1 MAGRGSRL
9 RPHTL
14 TVPKPL
20 IKIAGKSIL
29 SQLVLDVS
37 KLVEEP
43 IEEMAFVLGD
53 EKFFGD
59 EIVFELK
66 KLAKRYNAKASIYRQ
81 LSPLG
86 TGHAIMCA
94 EKSLKGKAMVIYPD
108 ALIKTNTSFNKN
120 ADAVILTKEVENPE
134 AYGVVKLNTENSVM
148 ELVEKPKDKV
158 SNLAVIGLYY
168 FKDISQ
174 LKTQLQKVI
183 EEKIIH
189 SGEYQIND
197 GLLKMMKNGQ
207 IFKVAKV
214 SEWLDCGNVKSSIN
228 SNKKMLE
235 FHHNDKNDLISKDV
249 KLINSKIV
257 HPVFIDKNI
266 TIENST
272 VGPYVSIHKNTKII
286 NSEISNSIIGES
298 TVVRNATISDS
309 MIGNNCK
316 YNGDYKSIS
325 IGDFSELI

>member
-1 MAGRGSRL
+1 MKLIIPMAGRGSRL

-81 LSPLG
+81 LNPLG

-108 ALIKTNTSFNKN
+108 TLIKANTSFNKN
-120 ADAVILTKEVENPE
+120 SDAVSKFRFLLFFASVFIAILYNVF
-134 AYGVVKLNTENSVM
+134 
-148 ELVEKPKDKV
+148 
-158 SNLAVIGLYY
+158 I
-168 FKDISQ
+168 F
-174 LKTQLQKVI
+174 LKYKNQ
-183 EEKIIH
+183 
-189 SGEYQIND
+189 
-197 GLLKMMKNGQ
+197 KNG
-207 IFKVAKV
+207 KV
-214 SEWLDCGNVKSSIN
+214 
-228 SNKKMLE
+228 
-235 FHHNDKNDLISKDV
+235 
-249 KLINSKIV
+249 
-257 HPVFIDKNI
+257 
-266 TIENST
+266 
-272 VGPYVSIHKNTKII
+272 
-286 NSEISNSIIGES
+286 
-298 TVVRNATISDS
+298 
-309 MIGNNCK
+309 
-316 YNGDYKSIS
+316 
-325 IGDFSELI
+325 